1 MLGKIITCTE
11 GRGQYIVSCEAS
23 EIGRDLVVTVYGGDR
38 PHVGAVALGIPRPSL
53 ADAKKISAS
62 VSVLTLTGHKED
74 ELAKMMAHKLASNL
88 NRVTIVTA
96 GLHIDHISQEGIEI
110 LKNNA
115 VTVLE
120 RLLQILEQRGED
132 KYNE

>member
-1 MLGKIITCTE
+1 MRDKNISCTE
-11 GRGQYIVSCEAS
+11 GKGQYVVYCNAS
-23 EIGRDLVVTVYGGDR
+23 EIGRDLVVTLHGGDR

-74 ELAKMMAHKLASNL
+74 ELAKMTAHRLASTL
-88 NRVTIVTA
+88 NRVTVVTA
-96 GLHIDHISQEGIEI
+96 GLHIDHISQEGIET

-115 VTVLE
+115 VKVSD
-120 RLLQILEQRGED
+120 RLLQILMQGSED
-132 KYNE
+132 IDSE